1 MSLLEMKPLLP
12 KDNFNNE
19 IKNFGVNDISL
30 ICNCVLW
37 CLGFSSPCSRTVY
50 KDLRV
55 LEYYSF
61 RIAFAR
67 GRRWRM
73 FF

>member
-1 MSLLEMKPLLP
+1 MKPLLP
-12 KDNFNNE
+12 KENFINE

-30 ICNCVLW
+30 ICNCVLC
-37 CLGFSSPCSRTVY
+37 CLEFSSPCSRTLY

-55 LEYYSF
+55 LKYHSF

-67 GRRWRM
+67 WRCWGI

>member
-1 MSLLEMKPLLP
+1 MKPLLP
-12 KDNFNNE
+12 KENFINE

-30 ICNCVLW
+30 ICNCVLFCNCVLC
-37 CLGFSSPCSRTVY
+37 CLEFSSPCSRTLY

-55 LEYYSF
+55 LEYHSF

-67 GRRWRM
+67 
-73 FF
+73 